1 MMEKILL
8 RLTFSCRQLVVKPRP
23 RNTESIRGSLRTDR
37 LLSHMPRLVELNIHV
52 GVPLIGILSQGK
64 LPTVKTLSVPIN
76 QVGPAYEAT
85 HIIRACPNVTLLRL
99 NITGQSIRTGD
110 GDGVSRPEC
119 RRALEEA
126 ATLGSLRALE
136 MFKFG
141 RAQDIQEWD
150 VSSGFFSVVH
160 VESLSMKSGWIPD
173 DLKGTWKS
181 LHKFAPTND
190 DTNSKFSH
198 QGVLSPYL
206 QSDSLRKR
214 GIRWNER

>member
-1 MMEKILL
+1 M
-8 RLTFSCRQLVVKPRP
+8 VKPNP
-23 RNTESIRGSLRTDR
+23 YNTESMRSSLRTDG
-37 LLSHMPRLVELNIHV
+37 LLSHMPGLVELNIHV
-52 GVPLIGILSQGK
+52 GVPLMGILSQGK
-64 LPTVKTLSVPIN
+64 LPTVRTLSVPIN

-119 RRALEEA
+119 RRALEA
-126 ATLGSLRALE
+126 AAALGSLRALE

-150 VSSGFFSVVH
+150 ESSGIFSVVS
-160 VESLSMKSGWIPD
+160 VESLPVKSGWVPD
-173 DLKGTWKS
+173 DLKGKWKS
-181 LHKFAPTND
+181 LHKFALTND

-198 QGVLSPYL
+198 QGVLSPCL
-206 QSDSLRKR
+206 QSGSLRKR
-214 GIRWNER
+214 GIQ